1 MQYEG
6 THVTIRITTRALNCL
21 FVREDEKAV
30 KPRARFP
37 LAAASRGLRRARS
50 DAACPNIVPPRD
62 ESRSAPILNCRFV
75 RANEKAV
82 KAARQK
88 TNGRSRGYPPRS
100 VASRHSSARAS
111 ADADDACARAM
122 HAPSSPVVDIDDDDD
137 DERAVHAMALT
148 RLRVGGAKRR
158 MTCQTREACDD
169 EAMDDDAFG
178 SSQSLVDL
186 VDAFMPA
193 PVSSGAYLGFGAC
206 GTVRAGTRERTGE
219 VVALKTMK
227 CYDRENAAQALNEIR
242 ILRKLNVG
250 MSVSSSSSVSSS
262 DVSSCG
268 SFGTLT
274 GRARRRSKRSKREA
288 SMMSEDP
295 HAGIVRCVG
304 AGFDARA
311 NSMTLGLEIMALG
324 SLERIW
330 RTHGSMARAPRAAM
344 AVARCVTNGL
354 AYLHD
359 KVGVAHRDV
368 KPSNIL
374 VDEDGA
380 CKLSDF
386 GLCSP
391 LTYVVGGANGQSSK
405 VVVGAAADPDAVIR
419 RVGDDSMVG
428 TIAYM
433 SPERVSRGLC
443 SDVADVWGMGITILE
458 SILGRGVFDIEDG
471 GPLGLVVQ
479 ICEEDIDIDGAVPGD
494 DAVSIALRATLKRC
508 LEKKPGLRAT
518 ARELV
523 FDSELNLSSYSYAD
537 VRTFIHTS
545 LDSSNAKGA
554 THCLGHCRP
563 RSPTPGSVHSDSN
576 ASDDTDV
583 VVDNDIF

>member
-1 MQYEG
+1 M
-6 THVTIRITTRALNCL
+6 
-21 FVREDEKAV
+21 
-30 KPRARFP
+30 
-37 LAAASRGLRRARS
+37 
-50 DAACPNIVPPRD
+50 
-62 ESRSAPILNCRFV
+62 
-75 RANEKAV
+75 
-82 KAARQK
+82 
-88 TNGRSRGYPPRS
+88 
-100 VASRHSSARAS
+100 RHSPARAS
-111 ADADDACARAM
+111 AAADDACTRAM
-122 HAPSSPVVDIDDDDD
+122 HAPSSRATPVVDVVVDDDDD
-137 DERAVHAMALT
+137 ARAVRALT
-148 RLRVGGAKRR
+148 WTRQSFGGAKRR

-169 EAMDDDAFG
+169 GAMDDDAFG

-274 GRARRRSKRSKREA
+274 GRARRRSKRSKRED

-391 LTYVVGGANGQSSK
+391 LTYVVGGANGQPSK
-405 VVVGAAADPDAVIR
+405 VGVGAAADPDVVIR

-479 ICEEDIDIDGAVPGD
+479 ICEEDIDIDGTVPGD

-554 THCLGHCRP
+554 TNCLGHCRP

>member
-1 MQYEG
+1 M
-6 THVTIRITTRALNCL
+6 
-21 FVREDEKAV
+21 
-30 KPRARFP
+30 
-37 LAAASRGLRRARS
+37 RR
-50 DAACPNIVPPRD
+50 
-62 ESRSAPILNCRFV
+62 
-75 RANEKAV
+75 K
-82 KAARQK
+82 K
-88 TNGRSRGYPPRS
+88 RSRGS
-100 VASRHSSARAS
+100 VGLALSKRRRVRYSPARAS
-111 ADADDACARAM
+111 ARVM
-122 HAPSSPVVDIDDDDD
+122 HAPISRATPVVDIDDDDD
-137 DERAVHAMALT
+137 DDDDDERAVRAMT
-148 RLRVGGAKRR
+148 WMSHRFGGAKRR
-158 MTCQTREACDD
+158 MTCETREACDD

-268 SFGTLT
+268 SFGALT

-391 LTYVVGGANGQSSK
+391 LTYVVGGANGQPSK
-405 VVVGAAADPDAVIR
+405 VGFGADAVIR
-419 RVGDDSMVG
+419 RVEDDTMVG

-479 ICEEDIDIDGAVPGD
+479 ICEEDIDIDGAVSGD
-494 DAVSIALRATLKRC
+494 DDASIALRATLKRC

-554 THCLGHCRP
+554 THCPGHCRP
-563 RSPTPGSVHSDSN
+563 RSPTRGSVHSDSN

-583 VVDNDIF
+583 VVDNVIF